1 MVRTKKYLRLRMD
14 REFKEISDFST
25 NEELVELLFIFE
37 SQPGIYKKQSI

>member
-1 MVRTKKYLRLRMD
+1 MD

-37 SQPGIYKKQSI
+37 SQHYCLISQEFVNHKTTRGGCE